1 MDETGIYTLDLPA
14 LHWFN
19 IPGLE
24 SKTADNN
31 EYMLALQHVSGLP
44 PDMPLY
50 IHMANG
56 YLTPLERIIHSPAD
70 IMSMNGTGI
79 HIYLYEP
86 ICSFKSSDID
96 KPNPQNQGAQFYTDF
111 HSDIDITTL
120 RAVELESIKKYV
132 ENNSLTNVIVHT
144 CDYGIEHYEC
154 YLPYMTLLCD
164 DILLKSFTVFALA
177 RPHITPDFTKKF
189 ISTNWRYT
197 NARAF
202 IAAYLCTMPAHLSWS
217 YAVRLDVII
226 DSLWFSLD
234 TWQKDFP
241 KLYNKI
247 MTNLTLLTEISPI
260 TLDRVRDEPSE
271 ITSAVSYRYP
281 EPEHFS
287 PDNTFNSLE
296 KYYRDAFVSIV
307 TESRFAQ
314 PTGNYS
320 EKTYQAIINKKPF
333 ILVAP
338 PKTLQYIREDGFRTF
353 GEYWDESYDACMNHE
368 DRMIKI
374 FDLIDYIDSKSID
387 ELRVI
392 YTGMNDIV
400 EYNYKVLV
408 SKTPVKT
415 AQPAKIK

>member
-1 MDETGIYTLDLPA
+1 MAETVIYIPDLPD

-24 SKTADNN
+24 SKRADNN
-31 EYMLALQHVSGLP
+31 DYMLALQQISGLP
-44 PDMPLY
+44 LDMPLY

-56 YLTPLERIIHSPAD
+56 YLTPLEKIIHTPTD
-70 IMSMNGTGI
+70 IMLMNSTGV

-86 ICSFKSSDID
+86 ICSFKSSDIN

-111 HSDIDITTL
+111 HSDVDISTL

-132 ENNSLTNVIVHT
+132 ENNSLTKVVVHT
-144 CDYGIEHYEC
+144 CDYGVDQYTC
-154 YLPYMTLLCD
+154 YSPYMTLLCD
-164 DILLKSFTVFALA
+164 DILLKSFTVFALT
-177 RPHITPDFTKKF
+177 RPNITSDFTKKF

-202 IAAYLCTMPAHLSWS
+202 IAAYLCTKSAHLSWS
-217 YAVRLDVII
+217 YVVRLDVILE
-226 DSLWFSLD
+226 SLWFDLD
-234 TWQKDFP
+234 TWQENCSNLHE
-241 KLYNKI
+241 KL
-247 MTNLTLLTEISPI
+247 MSNLSLLYEMSPV

-271 ITSAVSYRYP
+271 ITSASSYRYP

-287 PDNTFNSLE
+287 PDNTNNSLE

-314 PTGNYS
+314 PTANYS

-338 PKTLQYIREDGFRTF
+338 PKTLQYIREEGFRTF
-353 GEYWDESYDACMNHE
+353 NDYWDESYDDCMNHE

-374 FDLIDYIDSKSID
+374 FDLIDYIDSKSIE
-387 ELRVI
+387 ELRSI
-392 YTGMNDIV
+392 YSDMNDIV
-400 EYNYKVLV
+400 EHNYKILLV
-408 SKTPVKT
+408 KTPLQS
-415 AQPAKIK
+415 AQPARK